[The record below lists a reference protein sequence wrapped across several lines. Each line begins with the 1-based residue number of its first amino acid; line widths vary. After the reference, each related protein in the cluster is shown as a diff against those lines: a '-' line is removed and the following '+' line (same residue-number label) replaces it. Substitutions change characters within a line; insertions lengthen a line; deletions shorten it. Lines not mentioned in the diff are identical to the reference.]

1 MWQYIFIVCL
11 LLVTWITVDLI
22 LGTKRQRS
30 TLSPYKA
37 GVIRKSHAVLFT
49 HGDSLFDHMLSTIDK
64 AHHHIHIQ
72 FFIFRSDHI
81 GQKFL
86 DLFKQKAQQG
96 IDVRLLVDWGGDHI
110 SRKEKASLKKAGVQV
125 AITNVPAFP
134 FLFYSINKRNHRKVS
149 IIDGEHGYIGGYNV
163 GDEYLGRDP
172 KKGRWRDYHLYIQGE
187 ACQDLQQQFVKDW
200 NTASNDLLS
209 LESLTSKT
217 LKAGPTSLTMVTTDG
232 SHVIES
238 IHGMLDKAEK
248 SIFIG
253 TPYFIPDKSLTAK
266 LIDLAKKGMEINV
279 LLPKYP
285 DHPLVKDAAYPYF
298 PALLQAGVHFH
309 QFYEG
314 FYHAKVIIVDD
325 ALICIGTSNFDKRS
339 FYINKEINCFIEDSE
354 WTRDAKGEIEKDL
367 IESSEPIT
375 MAHVENRTLW
385 EKTKEKLATLFSYFL

>member
-1 MWQYIFIVCL
+1 MWQYIFIICALPVI
-11 LLVTWITVDLI
+11 WITVDLI

-30 TLSPYKA
+30 TLSSSKDS
-37 GVIRKSHAVLFT
+37 VIRKSHAVLFT
-49 HGDSLFDHMLSTIDK
+49 HGDSLFDHMLNTIDK
-64 AHHHIHIQ
+64 AREHIHIQ

-86 DLFKQKAQQG
+86 DLLKQKAQQG
-96 IDVRLLVDWGGDHI
+96 IDVCLLVDWGGDHI
-110 SRKEKASLKKAGVQV
+110 SRKEKAALKKAGVQI

-149 IIDGEHGYIGGYNV
+149 VVDGEHGYIGGYNV

-187 ACQDLQQQFVKDW
+187 ACHDLQQQFVKDW
-200 NTASNDLLS
+200 NSASSNTLS
-209 LESLTSKT
+209 LEQLTSKS
-217 LKAGPTSLTMVTTDG
+217 LKAGPTSLTMVATDG

-238 IHGMLDKAEK
+238 IHGMLDKVEK

-253 TPYFIPDKSLTAK
+253 TPYFIPDESLTAK
-266 LIDLAKKGMEINV
+266 LIDLAKKGVEINV
-279 LLPKYP
+279 LIPKYP

-298 PALLQAGVHFH
+298 PALLQAGVHFY

-325 ALICIGTSNFDKRS
+325 SLICIGTSNFDKRS
-339 FYINKEINCFIEDSE
+339 FFINQEINCFIEDPE
-354 WTRDAKGEIEKDL
+354 WTRDAKVEIEKDL
-367 IESSEPIT
+367 FESSEPIT
-375 MAHVENRTLW
+375 MTHVGNRSLW
-385 EKTKEKLATLFSYFL
+385 EKTKEKVATLIAYFL